1 MSRLWHGA
9 ALSFLVVL
17 AVALGAAQAAA
28 QEEPAA
34 TVSPTATPSPP
45 DAALAAELAQQGE
58 YDEAIG
64 AYLAVLDQG
73 EAQERLDA
81 LLALAR
87 IYLDDD
93 QAGAAARQMEAYLLE
108 APAGTDVRAAQLLL
122 AEALAAQAKWG
133 QALLLYDAYI
143 QAGGGASLYA
153 RVGRAEAL
161 AALGRGAEAA
171 SEGEALLTEELPSSV
186 RLDFIL
192 AMAQSLED
200 ASPRDAV
207 VWYDR
212 LREESGSPN
221 DQALALWRAALIQ
234 RDLGNDGPWLS
245 NAVTIVQRYPGTA
258 TALEV
263 VENFPPVKIAMDAYQ
278 FGLVYYLNGR
288 YDEARTTFEEVTQAQ
303 PPSTNAARA
312 AYYLA
317 VMDEGDGAIDAAIDG
332 YARVVELDPKVE
344 LADDALWWLG
354 RVLEQQG
361 RTAEARVRYTQLA
374 AQYGSSDWGAKARFR
389 LGLLDY
395 DARAY
400 DDAAKSFAA
409 IAASS
414 SDAERQR
421 ALLWR
426 GKALAAQN
434 DGDAADAVW
443 AALQR
448 EAPDDYYGL
457 RAAVLLGE
465 ADGRSSSAELEDVP
479 APDWSAIDAWL
490 RTTTGAD
497 LSGALETLLYSSHWG
512 LGQELLALGMERRA
526 SSEFSSL
533 LEDASDD
540 PAALSQLARYLSAR
554 GVADVSSR
562 AAARLLN
569 ALPEE
574 SRPSAPADLWRLA
587 YPAPQRD
594 ILDEVA
600 DEADVPN
607 LLMLALVRQESFFDP
622 LAGSPAGALGLT
634 QVIAPTGL
642 AIASELKM
650 NDFEVDDLFRP
661 SVSLAFGAHY
671 LSQQL
676 DLFDGNIYEAL
687 AAYNAGPGSALRWEN
702 ASGGDIDRF
711 VEEIEFGQS
720 EAYVKLVSE
729 NLARYRQLYL
739 GLAAPSLPE
748 D

>member
-1 MSRLWHGA
+1 MNRLWPGA
-9 ALSFLVVL
+9 ALSLLVL
-17 AVALGAAQAAA
+17 LTVALSAAQARA
-28 QEEPAA
+28 QEEPTARA
-34 TVSPTATPSPP
+34 SPTATPSPP
-45 DAALAAELAQQGE
+45 DPALAAEFAQQGKF
-58 YDEAIG
+58 DEAIG

-73 EAQERLDA
+73 TAQERLDA

-87 IYLDDD
+87 IYLDDG
-93 QAGAAARQMEAYLLE
+93 QAGAAASRMEAYLLQ

-153 RVGRAEAL
+153 RIGRAEAL
-161 AALGRGAEAA
+161 AALGRSAEAVF
-171 SEGEALLTEELPSSV
+171 EGEALLVEALPSSV

-192 AMAQSLED
+192 TMAQSLED
-200 ASPRDAV
+200 SSPRDAV

-212 LREESGSPN
+212 LGDESESPD
-221 DQALALWRAALIQ
+221 DQALGLWRSALIQ
-234 RDLGNDGPWLS
+234 RDLGNPGPWS
-245 NAVTIVQRYPGTA
+245 NAALTIIQRYPGTP
-258 TALEV
+258 TALEA
-263 VENFPPVKIAMDAYQ
+263 VEDFPPTKIMMDSYP
-278 FGLVYYLNGR
+278 FGLVYYLNSR
-288 YDEARTTFEEVTQAQ
+288 YDDARTIFEEVIEVQ

-317 VMDEGDGAIDAAIDG
+317 VMDEGEGAIDAAIDG
-332 YARVVELDPKVE
+332 YARVVDLDPKVE

-361 RTAEARVRYTQLA
+361 RTTEARVRYTQLA

-395 DARAY
+395 DARAF
-400 DDAAKSFAA
+400 DGAATSFAA

-421 ALLWR
+421 ALLWQ

-443 AALQR
+443 AALRR

-457 RAAVLLGE
+457 RAAVVLGE
-465 ADGRSSSAELEDVP
+465 ADGTSSSAELEDVP
-479 APDWSAIDAWL
+479 ISDWSGIDAWL

-497 LSGALETLLYSSHWG
+497 LSDALETLLYSSHWG

-533 LEDASDD
+533 LEDAGDD
-540 PAALSQLARYLSAR
+540 PAALSQAARYLSAR
-554 GVADVSSR
+554 GVADISSR

-622 LAGSPAGALGLT
+622 LAGSLAGALGLT
-634 QVIAPTGL
+634 QVIAPTGF
-642 AIASELKM
+642 AIANELKM

-661 SVSLAFGAHY
+661 SVSLEFGAHY

-676 DLFDGNIYEAL
+676 GLFDGNIYEAL

-711 VEEIEFGQS
+711 VEEIEFGQT

-739 GLAAPSLPE
+739 GLDAPSLPE
-748 D
+748 E